1 MRKLRREPL
10 SEQAT
15 RVLWKQTVKIV
26 QAGSSAPS
34 RSKRAKARRDEAK
47 RLWDQKAV
55 KTFEEVRTT
64 LKNMASGVERCMYC
78 ESNEGTDIEHF
89 WPLGRAPCRAFDW
102 SNYLL
107 SCSACN
113 SNHKGYR
120 FPRKH
125 GQPLLINPTEDD
137 PLDHLVLTPTGKF
150 VPITEKGETSIPV
163 FGLDRGPLERSRVIA
178 WVAVDSLII
187 RYANACARGD
197 SSLALGTQKALCEY
211 PQVSVFAALLRVAE
225 GMGAEDFISPECLV
239 ALAAHPE
246 IKSWLDG

>member
-10 SEQAT
+10 SEHAT

-26 QAGSSAPS
+26 EAGNSEPS
-34 RSKRAKARRDEAK
+34 RSKLAKARRDEAK
-47 RLWDQKAV
+47 RLWKQKAEA
-55 KTFEEVRTT
+55 TFDEIRAT
-64 LKNMASGVERCMYC
+64 LKRMASGVERCMYC

-89 WPLGRAPCRAFDW
+89 WPQNRAPCRAFDW
-102 SNYLL
+102 TNYLL
-107 SCSACN
+107 ACSACN
-113 SNHKGYR
+113 SNHKRDR
-120 FPRKH
+120 FPRRH
-125 GQPLLINPTEDD
+125 GELLLINPTEDD

-150 VPITEKGETSIPV
+150 VPITDKGEKSIPV
-163 FGLDRGPLERSRVIA
+163 FGLHRGPLERSRVIA
-178 WVAVDSLII
+178 WAAVDGLIV

-211 PQVSVFAALLRVAE
+211 PQVSVFAAILRVAE
-225 GMGAEDFISPECLV
+225 GTAAEDFLSPECLE